1 MLVSNIQ
8 FSYLKNGSWNTFTNR
23 TQTAMD
29 GIKIQ
34 TPTTGSYFLR
44 YRTWNEGKSEWY
56 ARVDSNTNDYA
67 GAPNRPIQR
76 LQIQVYKTDGT
87 KLTSGVVVMYR
98 ASVAGRWLPWV
109 SNADPE
115 WMQSVHTKY
124 NLGGTLDTDSYYAG
138 NAGQNIDGIEILVYE
153 EGHLGDFTGG
163 ETDVTLQYMVGS
175 LDNWQSFDS
184 GVYAEQIDGIKI
196 QTSTTKGYYLQYRSW
211 NEGKSDW
218 YSYVK
223 STGTAYNDYA
233 GLPGKPI
240 QLLGIQAYKNDGTRL
255 RSGVIVM
262 YRVSVAGRWL
272 PWVSNADPE
281 WMRATQNKYGLNG
294 TLDTDGTYAGNK
306 GQNIDGVEIHVYED
320 DSENAGTDSFSG
332 FEEVL
337 SMAYMTDSLSNWT
350 PFEKTVSGTA
360 IHGIK
365 IGTDA
370 DEPYYLLYKSWNEGR
385 SSYYPEVD
393 SRQNEYNDYAGYP
406 GKPIQLLSISAYSQ
420 DGTKLRSG
428 VVVMYRV
435 RIAGRWLPWV
445 SNADSE
451 WMKSVQRQYGLD
463 GTLDTKS
470 TYAGNKGQNIDGVEI
485 RVFQGETDYQPVG
498 PLPGAEASATY
509 SYMSGSLSNWK
520 TFSGSVLTSPIEGI
534 KIATGSDKPYYLYY
548 RSWNEGKG
556 DWYPFVK
563 STGTAYNDYAGY
575 PGKPIQLLSIQVYRN
590 DGVKLKTG
598 VVVMYRAHVDN
609 RWLPWVSNADP
620 EWMVSAQAKYDLGGI
635 LDTDGYYAGNRG
647 QNINGIE
654 IHIFEENDVGGGT
667 QTPVG
672 HYKIIQN
679 VPFISQVFR
688 YPTGCESVSTVMA
701 LNFAGINISV
711 DSFIDNYLDKKLSGV
726 PFDPDKE
733 FGGNPRSASGYGCYS
748 PVIKTALD
756 RILVNDSHYAKALR
770 GQSIE
775 SLCSDYIDKN
785 IPVIFWGTQDMKP
798 PRNGPHWTCHNLKP
812 VQWIS
817 PMHCLLLIGYDESH
831 YIFND
836 PLKTKAP
843 TYYPKEAVQNA
854 YDGLFQQAVVI
865 LNDTPDSPY
874 PLHKYG
880 SVANP
885 VTGEVYPIVLQ
896 KNGSALPYGFVE
908 ENNSDEKKPTR
919 LKKNSFDAA
928 KFFMG
933 LAFEEPTQ
941 AGSQTVIGNLGGI
954 VVGGITSFN
963 ESWESLYIDIHY
975 YKNEI
980 GEKQAIIRCGE
991 SKYCDTFKNWISYDV
1006 PRSLTSLHSIW
1017 SGSGALGQA
1026 VWRNQVETL
1035 AKDLYTKFTGKAPN
1049 DDYTYDLEY
1058 TLNNRRETDLY
1069 QSQLFLGS
1077 NGKMYEYATIYDNEK
1092 IEIVVK
1098 AGFPKEELERIDILP
1113 LLSAVTEVSADKAA
1127 LFDIEALP

>member
-8 FSYLKNGSWNTFTNR
+8 LSYLKSGKWNSFASR
-23 TQTAMD
+23 AQTAMD

-34 TPTTGSYFLR
+34 TPISGSYFLR
-44 YRTWNEGKSEWY
+44 YRTWNEGKSDWY
-56 ARVDSNTNDYA
+56 PRVDSNIDDYA

-98 ASVAGRWLPWV
+98 ASIAGRWLPWV

-124 NLGGTLDTDSYYAG
+124 SLEGTLDTDSYYAG

-153 EGHLGDFTGG
+153 EGHIGDFTGG
-163 ETDVTLQYMVGS
+163 ETDVALQYMVGS

-196 QTSTTKGYYLQYRSW
+196 QTSPAKGYYLQYRSW

-218 YSYVK
+218 LSYVK

-233 GLPGKPI
+233 GLPNQPI
-240 QLLGIQAYKNDGTRL
+240 QLLEIQAYKNDGTRL

-281 WMRATQNKYGLNG
+281 WMRATQNKYGLTG

-350 PFEKTVSGTA
+350 PFEKAVSGTA

-365 IGTDA
+365 ISTDA

-385 SSYYPEVD
+385 SSFYPEVD

-406 GKPIQLLSISAYSQ
+406 GKPIQLLSINAYSQ

-445 SNADSE
+445 SNAEPE
-451 WMKSVQRQYGLD
+451 WMQSVQRQYGLD
-463 GTLDTKS
+463 GTLDTDG

-498 PLPGAEASATY
+498 PLPGTETSATY
-509 SYMSGSLSNWK
+509 SYMSGSLSNWT
-520 TFSGSVLTSPIEGI
+520 TFNGSVLTSPIEGI

-548 RSWNEGKG
+548 RSWNEGKSN
-556 DWYPFVK
+556 WYPYVK

-575 PGKPIQLLSIQVYRN
+575 PGKPIQLLGIQVYRN

-598 VVVMYRAHVDN
+598 VVVMYRVHVDN

-635 LDTDGYYAGNRG
+635 LDTDGYYAGNKG

-654 IHIFEENDVGGGT
+654 IHIFEENDVGGGM

-679 VPFISQVFR
+679 VPFISQLPN
-688 YPTGCESVSTVMA
+688 YPTGCESVTTVMA
-701 LNFAGINISV
+701 LKHVGFNITV
-711 DSFIDNYLDKKLSGV
+711 DEFIDNYLNKGSTNGFN
-726 PFDPDKE
+726 PYIE
-733 FGGNPRSASGYGCYS
+733 FGGDPRSTSGWGCFAEAIHLS
-748 PVIKTALD
+748 LLK
-756 RILVNDSHYAKALR
+756 ILPSSKYTSIVLR
-770 GQSIE
+770 GKSVAE
-775 SLCSDYIDKN
+775 LCSQYIDNN
-785 IPVIFWGTQDMKP
+785 IPVIFFATQRMQAI
-798 PRNGPHWTCHNLKP
+798 RNTTSWYADGNKITWK
-812 VQWIS
+812 S
-817 PMHCLLLIGYDESH
+817 PFHCLLLVGYDNNS

-836 PLKTKAP
+836 PQDSQALTF
-843 TYYPKEAVQNA
+843 YNKEAVEAA
-854 YDGLFQQAVVI
+854 YAAEGSQAIVI
-865 LNDTPDSPY
+865 QSEL
-874 PLHKYG
+874 
-880 SVANP
+880 
-885 VTGEVYPIVLQ
+885 
-896 KNGSALPYGFVE
+896 
-908 ENNSDEKKPTR
+908 SDEEYEAGVRIGVYKGKYLPDYTIPLNNLFLSAKAQAEDHR
-919 LKKNSFDAA
+919 CMTWEQYCSWLYEQSPLLIPSLSEHTGMQLGSFLW
-928 KFFMG
+928 F
-933 LAFEEPTQ
+933 
-941 AGSQTVIGNLGGI
+941 
-954 VVGGITSFN
+954 
-963 ESWESLYIDIHY
+963 Y
-975 YKNEI
+975 
-980 GEKQAIIRCGE
+980 
-991 SKYCDTFKNWISYDV
+991 
-1006 PRSLTSLHSIW
+1006 
-1017 SGSGALGQA
+1017 GQVNHNA
-1026 VWRNQVETL
+1026 VWDI
-1035 AKDLYTKFTGKAPN
+1035 K
-1049 DDYTYDLEY
+1049 
-1058 TLNNRRETDLY
+1058 RE
-1069 QSQLFLGS
+1069 QRW
-1077 NGKMYEYATIYDNEK
+1077 K
-1092 IEIVVK
+1092 
-1098 AGFPKEELERIDILP
+1098 
-1113 LLSAVTEVSADKAA
+1113 
-1127 LFDIEALP
+1127 EALPNVPYTGVTEKAFLFRGELHSAEEMGNIMYGYVGRATGFGEITLYWGGGVANQGSINNSKLDIPPDYGDTHEDHLMVELGCNLFDKDFPNYPEPGFTEIPIDEEWLAALADLILNLST